1 MYYHVQAKRPKR
13 IVWISEIENIKPHL
27 CQQKHSECPEVV
39 EQTILT
45 LYRSFHRLLVGI
57 CSTSKFSLFYLLL

>member
-45 LYRSFHRLLVGI
+45 TYRTFYLLVGGI
-57 CSTSKFSLFYLLL
+57 CSTSKFSLSYYE